1 MKIFQPIFPLLAA
14 AVFVALAGRIQAG
27 APAPASASTGIGTN
41 QSVFILP
48 TSATEG
54 RDPFFPE
61 STRAMETA
69 AAAANQ
75 THTVEITSLKVP
87 GVSGSPGHY
96 LAIINTH
103 TFAVGEEGDL
113 KTGGGSVHI
122 KCLSI
127 QPDAVMVEING
138 QVHRI
143 PVEDK

>member
-1 MKIFQPIFPLLAA
+1 MKIFQPHSSLLAA
-14 AVFVALAGRIQAG
+14 FLLVLLAAQARAG
-27 APAPASASTGIGTN
+27 PPAPTTTGIGTN

-48 TSATEG
+48 ASVTEG

-61 STRAMETA
+61 STRAMADVLAT
-69 AAAANQ
+69 ANQ
-75 THTVEITSLKVP
+75 NHNTVEISSLKVP
-87 GVSGSPGHY
+87 GISGSPGHY

-122 KCLSI
+122 RCLAI

-143 PVEDK
+143 PVEDQ

>member
-1 MKIFQPIFPLLAA
+1 MKIFQTIIALV
-14 AVFVALAGRIQAG
+14 AVFVALAAKAQ
-27 APAPASASTGIGTN
+27 APAQASTGIGTI

-48 TSATEG
+48 ASPAEG

-61 STRAMETA
+61 STRAIEA

-75 THTVEITSLKVP
+75 SHTVEITSLKVP
-87 GVSGSPGHY
+87 GISGTPGHF

-113 KTGGGSVHI
+113 KTAGGSVHI
-122 KCLSI
+122 RCLDI

-138 QVHRI
+138 QVHRL
-143 PVEDK
+143 PVEAQ

>member
-14 AVFVALAGRIQAG
+14 AAFVALAARLPAG
-27 APAPASASTGIGTN
+27 TPAPAKTSTGIGTN
-41 QSVFILP
+41 LSVFILP
-48 TSATEG
+48 TSTTDG

-75 THTVEITSLKVP
+75 NHTVEITSLKVP

-122 KCLSI
+122 RCLAI

-138 QVHRI
+138 QIHRI